1 MKLTAELRKNELFYN
16 LESERNGQMW
26 DGRKIKEKAGSGRRK
41 RHI

>member
-26 DGRKIKEKAGSGRRK
+26 DEFADIWLTNGQMWEAIV
-41 RHI
+41 

>member
-26 DGRKIKEKAGSGRRK
+26 ETI
-41 RHI
+41 I